1 MVNKIVALYPIG
13 NAICEIA
20 DSDVGG
26 WKAQTTK
33 IYVRR
38 GADWK
43 AKIIYVNNTLP
54 TEPVTPQEKQ

>member
-33 IYVRR
+33 IYVRQ

-43 AKIIYVNNTLP
+43 EKITYVNNTLP